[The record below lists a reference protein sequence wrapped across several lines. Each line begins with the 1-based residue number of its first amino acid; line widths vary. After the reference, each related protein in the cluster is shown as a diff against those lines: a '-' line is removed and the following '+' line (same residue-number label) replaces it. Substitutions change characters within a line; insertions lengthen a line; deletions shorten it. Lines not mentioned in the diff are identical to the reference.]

1 MIYLLVPLIALAL
14 FAGLAYAHYAYWTR
28 RFGVPMEYLLEDEI
42 CTADGAYIM
51 LYRLPLP
58 VTLKATRPVLL
69 VHGIGIDH
77 RNNDMLPNASLARHL
92 HDAGRDVW
100 LLRLR
105 SGGMVRRFRDAKKV
119 RFDAMVKHDIPLG
132 VDTVLLRTNET
143 QLDFVGFSMG
153 GMLLYGALTAT
164 SPQGETSERVLA
176 FEKLAHV
183 VIIGSPARVG
193 HSVPFRALVERFPDA
208 MVPTIPIR
216 FLSRMF
222 AFISEL
228 FDTPLH
234 GFIVNP
240 RNLEKGVA
248 QRAMMTVE
256 DAPSWLAVDFLGWMR
271 AGGIVRVDGKDVV
284 EGLVDATVP
293 ALFFVGGVDRLA
305 PEHAVRPA
313 FDAWGSA
320 NAAIEKRFVVLSTAA
335 GALADY
341 GHGDLAFGRHARVD
355 LFDPIEVFLGPAV
368 AAVSSPDGL

>member
-1 MIYLLVPLIALAL
+1 MIYFLVPLLAL
-14 FAGLAYAHYAYWTR
+14 VLFVGLAYAHYAYWTK

-42 CTADGAYIM
+42 RTADGAFIM

-58 VTLKATRPVLL
+58 VTLKSTRPVLL

-119 RFDAMVKHDIPLG
+119 RFAAMAKEDVTLG

-143 QLDFVGFSMG
+143 QLDYVGFSMG
-153 GMLLYGALTAT
+153 GMLLYAALTAKYLT
-164 SPQGETSERVLA
+164 

-193 HSVPFRALVERFPDA
+193 HNVPFRGLVMRFPDA
-208 MVPTIPIR
+208 MIPTIPIR
-216 FLSRMF
+216 FLSRML

-228 FDTPLH
+228 FDTPIH
-234 GFIVNP
+234 SFVVNP

-256 DAPSWLAVDFLGWMR
+256 DAPSWLAIDFLGWMR

-320 NAAIEKRFVVLSTAA
+320 NPAIEKRFVMLSTAA
-335 GALADY
+335 GALGDY

-355 LFDPIEVFLGPAV
+355 VFDPIEAFLADPLPAASEV
-368 AAVSSPDGL
+368 

>member
-1 MIYLLVPLIALAL
+1 MIYLLIPLIALVL
-14 FAGLAYAHYAYWTR
+14 FVAFAYAHYVYWTR

-42 CTADGAYIM
+42 RTADGAYIM

-119 RFDAMVKHDIPLG
+119 RFGAMAKEDITLG

-143 QLDFVGFSMG
+143 QLDYVGFSMG
-153 GMLLYGALTAT
+153 GMLLYAALTAKY
-164 SPQGETSERVLA
+164 LA

-193 HSVPFRALVERFPDA
+193 HSIPFRALVERFPDA

-256 DAPSWLAVDFLGWMR
+256 DAPSWLAVDFLGWIR
-271 AGGIVRVDGKDVV
+271 TGGIVRVDGEDVTL
-284 EGLVDATVP
+284 GLVNATVP
-293 ALFFVGGVDRLA
+293 ALFFAGGVDRLA
-305 PEHAVRPA
+305 PEQAVRAA

-320 NAAIEKRFVVLSTAA
+320 NAAIDKRFFVLSTAA
-335 GALADY
+335 GAQADY
-341 GHGDLAFGRHARVD
+341 GHGDLAFGRYARVD
-355 LFDPIEVFLGPAV
+355 LFDPIEAFLAPVLSSAP
-368 AAVSSPDGL
+368 SPDGHSEVQLD

>member
-1 MIYLLVPLIALAL
+1 MIYLLIPLIAVLLFLA
-14 FAGLAYAHYAYWTR
+14 LAYAHYLYWTR

-42 CTADGAYIM
+42 RTADGAYIM

-58 VTLKATRPVLL
+58 VTMKTTRPALL

-105 SGGMVRRFRDAKKV
+105 SGGMVRRFHDAKKV
-119 RFDAMVKHDIPLG
+119 RFGAMAKEDIALG
-132 VDTVLLRTNET
+132 VDTVLLRTDEK
-143 QLDFVGFSMG
+143 QLDYVGFSMG
-153 GMLLYGALTAT
+153 GMLLYAAITAKYLDF
-164 SPQGETSERVLA
+164 Q
-176 FEKLAHV
+176 KLAHV

-193 HSVPFRALVERFPDA
+193 HSIPFRALLQRFPDA

-228 FDTPLH
+228 FDTPIH
-234 GFIVNP
+234 SFVVNAK
-240 RNLEKGVA
+240 NLDKGVA

-256 DAPSWLAVDFLGWMR
+256 NAPSWLAVDFLGWMR
-271 AGGIVRVDGKDVV
+271 AGGIVRVDGKDVI
-284 EGLVDATVP
+284 EGLAEVNVP

-313 FDAWGSA
+313 FEAWGSA
-320 NAAIEKRFVVLSTAA
+320 VPDIEKRFVLLSTAT

-355 LFDPIEVFLGPAV
+355 LFDPIEIFLG
-368 AAVSSPDGL
+368 